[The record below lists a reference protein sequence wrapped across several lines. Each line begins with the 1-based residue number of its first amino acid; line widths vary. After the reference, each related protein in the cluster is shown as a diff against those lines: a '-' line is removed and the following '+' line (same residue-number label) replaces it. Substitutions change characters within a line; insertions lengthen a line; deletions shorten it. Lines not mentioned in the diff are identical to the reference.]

1 MVGVGAVIDRGGL
14 CVDRGCW
21 IAARERYSQ
30 GGSAQV
36 TRLYCLL
43 AAATSPLRLNTT
55 TTTGPATQMSKH
67 FSSSSL
73 MIAQQFGHVPM
84 EVY

>member
-1 MVGVGAVIDRGGL
+1 MVGVEAVIDRGGM

-21 IAARERYSQ
+21 IAAEKVDNSQ

-43 AAATSPLRLNTT
+43 AAAATSPPQTQHHHHQGPRNTND
-55 TTTGPATQMSKH
+55 
-67 FSSSSL
+67 L
-73 MIAQQFGHVPM
+73 L
-84 EVY
+84 